1 MKKLAVAVAMLLAT
15 GVAVVVAPE
24 GSASATVCAARSAN
38 FIGGT
43 ISGQDGRAI
52 NAQISLNGVDAAG
65 HSIDANGCRTGGYT
79 ANLWVNMN
87 VSGDGSTATTGV
99 TRSWMYRG
107 LPSNVVAVW
116 IEVWIRTNTP
126 KPCPTCDGPLD
137 VHRYG
142 FINRRAVKVNSTLH
156 LLAPLHCGLG
166 GTTGNIQGALRDAA
180 GHPVVFD
187 SIYAWSMLSPDGS
200 KPLQGW
206 GVATQRLGYYVI
218 DTLAS
223 GQSYTVWAT
232 YHGVTQKRYYIPVK
246 SCTSLPLPFTG

>member
-1 MKKLAVAVAMLLAT
+1 MRKLAGAVAMLLAACI
-15 GVAVVVAPE
+15 AVVVAPE
-24 GSASATVCAARSAN
+24 GSASATVCSPRSTN
-38 FIGGT
+38 WIGGT

-52 NAQISLNGVDAAG
+52 NAQIGLDAVDASG
-65 HSIDANGCRTGGYT
+65 RTVDGNGCHTSGYT
-79 ANLWVNMN
+79 ANIWMNMN

-99 TRSWMYRG
+99 SRSWAYHG
-107 LPSNVVAVW
+107 LPANVVAVW
-116 IEVWIRTNTP
+116 IETWTRTNTP
-126 KPCPTCDGPLD
+126 KSCLTCDGPLD
-137 VHRYG
+137 THRYG

-166 GTTGNIQGALRDAA
+166 GSTGNIQGYLRDAT

-187 SIYAWSMLSPDGS
+187 HIYAWSMLSPDGS

-232 YHGVTQKRYYIPVK
+232 YHGVTQKRYYIPVR